1 MGIECPNKHAGT
13 LDEKMY
19 QRQLM
24 KGELA
29 DAMEVCCL
37 RFTNLGSRYFFK
49 QVRCLPLHTCQL
61 KGY

>member
-1 MGIECPNKHAGT
+1 MGNVRCPHEHAGT

-37 RFTNLGSRYFFK
+37 IHQPRYLYCVDHGSC
-49 QVRCLPLHTCQL
+49 VPLHVYQL
-61 KGY
+61 QGF